1 MKYTD
6 INAQAVDQWVAD
18 GWEWGTPIDHETY
31 VRAQQGDWQVLLT
44 PTKPVPRSW
53 FGELRGGTGAGVGQR
68 RRTADAG
75 FCRGGGCMHPA
86 GLFQGPA
93 GVGCKVAQR
102 EATPSSWCGLT

>member
-53 FGELRGGTGAGVGQR
+53 FGELRGARVLGLASGGGQLQ
-68 RRTADAG
+68 AG
-75 FCRGGGCMHPA
+75 FRLTDLYEDTNG
-86 GLFQGPA
+86 QGNLHRHNIPSFI
-93 GVGCKVAQR
+93 
-102 EATPSSWCGLT
+102 ATRCVK

>member
-53 FGELRGGTGAGVGQR
+53 FGELRGARVLGLAS
-68 RRTADAG
+68 
-75 FCRGGGCMHPA
+75 GGGQQMPVFAAA
-86 GLFQGPA
+86 GLHAPCWIIPRPSWRRMQWWL
-93 GVGCKVAQR
+93 KER
-102 EATPSSWCGLT
+102 ATPSSWCGRT

>member
-44 PTKPVPRSW
+44 PTKPVPR
-53 FGELRGGTGAGVGQR
+53 
-68 RRTADAG
+68 
-75 FCRGGGCMHPA
+75 
-86 GLFQGPA
+86 
-93 GVGCKVAQR
+93 
-102 EATPSSWCGLT
+102 